1 MPVDGPGE
9 GTLAAAMQSCSEM
22 NRAETQTIA
31 ALQTSGD
38 PSSAASSLRCLRFNN
53 PVDGGEHLTS
63 HACAEGSGPKIE
75 VVPLAVF
82 PGKGELGKYACKR
95 ADDSDAWKAGA
106 IALGAQLYK
115 TPLQLADG
123 TLSRDWLANGPGSVR
138 VATNDTDS
146 TGVFLV
152 SVQADKAQAFRNAC
166 AITPGLLA
174 FETIDTPN
182 YALVL
187 PSKSAICEE
196 LGFISQWFP
205 RNASVKVCLITG
217 NRSIM
222 RRGQVA
228 LGFQFPDCHQWVA
241 TMVESRPVPT
251 WTNGS
256 PLLFEGLDMKREP
269 FTFVVLGVEGKGGK
283 DALEEYLYQLTKE
296 QPAITWEANSK
307 ARRDMVHVAI
317 PWTRAA
323 EESVYPL
330 TASTRSVLI
339 PGLGWNKTYSMH
351 FSPNEEI
358 AAFRLGRDI
367 TKSDGGNLQM
377 SLLQTQVDEQRRSLE
392 SVQGQMAL
400 GLQQMQ
406 QQHLELKTELS
417 RELGND
423 MGLLGERLLQALFQ
437 NRPPALATSGNPSQ
451 SGALLSPPEPAALTA
466 PPLATRL
473 RSRMSPPL
481 TKSSLWPLPRPQ
493 LRRPPL
499 RHPLPPLR
507 LRHPLRSHRTQGLPS
522 SSSWTPLRRFS
533 RLRL

>member
-1 MPVDGPGE
+1 MDGPGG

-22 NRAETQTIA
+22 NRAEMQTIA

-152 SVQADKAQAFRNAC
+152 SVHADKAQAFRNAC

-222 RRGQVA
+222 RRGQIA
-228 LGFQFPDCHQWVA
+228 LGFQFPNCHQWVA
-241 TMVESRPVPT
+241 AMVESRPVPT

-269 FTFVVLGVEGKGGK
+269 FTFVVLGVEGRGGK

-296 QPAITWEANSK
+296 QPTITWEANSK
-307 ARRDMVHVAI
+307 AKKDMVHVSI
-317 PWTRAA
+317 PWTQAA
-323 EESVYPL
+323 ERSVYPR
-330 TASTRSVLI
+330 TASTRSVLV
-339 PGLGWNKTYSMH
+339 PGLGWDKTYSMH

-358 AAFRLGRDI
+358 AAFRLGREI

-392 SVQGQMAL
+392 NVQGQMAL
-400 GLQQMQ
+400 GLHEMR
-406 QQHLELKTELS
+406 QQHLELRDEVSCEVHNGFDVMGKALLETMS
-417 RELGND
+417 RG
-423 MGLLGERLLQALFQ
+423 Q
-437 NRPPALATSGNPSQ
+437 PPALAPPAQ
-451 SGALLSPPEPAALTA
+451 PRLS
-466 PPLATRL
+466 R
-473 RSRMSPPL
+473 
-481 TKSSLWPLPRPQ
+481 W
-493 LRRPPL
+493 
-499 RHPLPPLR
+499 
-507 LRHPLRSHRTQGLPS
+507 
-522 SSSWTPLRRFS
+522 FC
-533 RLRL
+533 